1 MADRMP
7 NVIVA
12 PVKRGPKVGTK
23 RVAQTLVRADDIT
36 VKLMT

>member
-23 RVAQTLVRADDIT
+23 RVAQSIVVPDEIT
-36 VKLMT
+36 VKIMT